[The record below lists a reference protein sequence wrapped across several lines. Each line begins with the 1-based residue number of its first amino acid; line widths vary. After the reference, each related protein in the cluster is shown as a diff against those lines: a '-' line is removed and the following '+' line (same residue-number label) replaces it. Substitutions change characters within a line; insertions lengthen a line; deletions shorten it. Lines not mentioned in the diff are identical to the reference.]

1 MELEAG
7 VGDNEKTVGMG
18 FKCRKSYRIGNGDGK
33 YLLVV
38 MVGEAEDGVTILK
51 QLKRY
56 YAVLELCFIESL
68 FL

>member
-7 VGDNEKTVGMG
+7 VGDNEKRVGMG
-18 FKCRKSYRIGNGDGK
+18 FKCRKSYGIGDGDGK

-38 MVGEAEDGVTILK
+38 KAEDGVTILK

-56 YAVLELCFIESL
+56 YAVLELCFIENL